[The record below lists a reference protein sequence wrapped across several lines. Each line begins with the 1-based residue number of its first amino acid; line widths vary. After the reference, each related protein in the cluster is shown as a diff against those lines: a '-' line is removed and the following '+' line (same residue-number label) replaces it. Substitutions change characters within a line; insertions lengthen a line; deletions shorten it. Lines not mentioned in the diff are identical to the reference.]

1 MAAQSV
7 NAEIISIGTEI
18 LLGEIT
24 DTNSV
29 HIARTLRDIGV
40 SVYFMVSV
48 GDNQARI
55 TEAIRAALDRA
66 NIVITTGGLGPTVD
80 DMTRQAVAAA
90 TGRGLT
96 FHEDLLEKIAE
107 RFSSFR
113 VEMTANNRQQ
123 AYLPDASIPIENPVG
138 TAPGFI
144 VDYRGKLVISLPGV
158 PREMK
163 YLLSEK
169 VIPFLQQRYNLGVI
183 RTRILRTA
191 GIGESALD
199 DLLGKDLLEGSN
211 PTVGLGAHSGVI
223 DVRITAR
230 ADTPEQADSMIADI
244 EREVRSR
251 AGMYIF
257 GTNKDTIQSALVQEL
272 LARNATLAVSECG
285 TGGVVAQLI
294 RDVEGGSAVLSYVG
308 LHNSLDDFEETFPE
322 LAGLPIRDKATAL
335 AERICAQHGAL
346 AGLAII
352 TNLDQVEDH
361 ADAEASTAVAVSVGE
376 RTHSRVYGFGGQI
389 DLTRPWTSTWG
400 LATAWRMLR
409 EHCSAQ

>member
-55 TEAIRAALDRA
+55 TEAIRTALDRA

-96 FHEDLLEKIAE
+96 FHEDLLERIAE

-113 VEMTANNRQQ
+113 VKMTENNKQQ
-123 AYLPDASIPIENPVG
+123 AYLPDASIPIDNPVG

-144 VDYRGKLVISLPGV
+144 VEHGDKLVISLPGV

-169 VIPFLQQRYNLGVI
+169 VIPFLRQRYNLGII
-183 RTRILRTA
+183 RTRVLRTA

-199 DLLGKDLLEGSN
+199 DLIGKDLLEGSN

-223 DVRITAR
+223 DVRITAK

-251 AGMYIF
+251 VGMYIF

-272 LARNATLAVSECG
+272 LARSATLAVSECG

-308 LHNSLDDFEETFPE
+308 LHDSLGNLGEAFPK
-322 LAGLPIRDKATAL
+322 LAGLSIRDQAVAI
-335 AERICAQHGAL
+335 AEQICTQHGAL
-346 AGLAII
+346 AGLVII
-352 TNLDQVEDH
+352 SNPDQIKDH
-361 ADAEASTAVAVSVGE
+361 ADADASTAVAVCVGE
-376 RTHSRVYGFGGQI
+376 KTHSRVYGFGGQV
-389 DLTRPWTSTWG
+389 DLTGPWTSTWG

-409 EHCSAQ
+409 EHRSAQ